1 MTTEATKRLESVIQI
16 AMLLAEKNG
25 YSTEAW
31 GLFEAEADAALTK
44 MSGHGAPPPLAPS
57 ISPEHH
63 HDQLDDAQPLHPHV
77 V

>member
-1 MTTEATKRLESVIQI
+1 M
-16 AMLLAEKNG
+16 
-25 YSTEAW
+25 STEASNRRAPT
-31 GLFEAEADAALTK
+31 EA
-44 MSGHGAPPPLAPS
+44 APS

>member
-16 AMLLAEKNG
+16 AMLLAQKNG

-44 MSGHGAPPPLAPS
+44 MSGHGVPPPLAPS
-57 ISPEHH
+57 ISPEH
-63 HDQLDDAQPLHPHV
+63 QLDDAQPLHPHV